1 MAEKE
6 NIIAQISEKEAY
18 IILKKLA
25 DEDDDIKGRIEE
37 IALDYLSDVDV
48 SEISGQVFFELES
61 IQVEELWNRSGKKR
75 YGYVE
80 PGEEAWEMFRE
91 VLEPYICRM
100 ERYQNLLMLEEAKKY
115 CLGILKGIYKFGKEE
130 PTQFAEWASDAPQN
144 YFEVVFDKWKE
155 KHENEEDIEEVK
167 GIIEREMSDW

>member
-1 MAEKE
+1 MVEKKD
-6 NIIAQISEKEAY
+6 IIGEISEKEAY

-25 DEDDDIKGRIEE
+25 DEDDNTKGRIEE

-48 SEISGQVFFELES
+48 GEISGRVFFELES

-75 YGYVE
+75 HGYVE
-80 PGEEAWEMFRE
+80 PDEMAWEMFRE
-91 VLEPYICRM
+91 VLEPYIHRM
-100 ERYQNLLMLEEAKKY
+100 EGYQNLSMPEEAKKY

-130 PTQFAEWASDAPQN
+130 PTLFAEWSSNVPRN

-155 KHENEEDIEEVK
+155 KHEDEGDIEEVE